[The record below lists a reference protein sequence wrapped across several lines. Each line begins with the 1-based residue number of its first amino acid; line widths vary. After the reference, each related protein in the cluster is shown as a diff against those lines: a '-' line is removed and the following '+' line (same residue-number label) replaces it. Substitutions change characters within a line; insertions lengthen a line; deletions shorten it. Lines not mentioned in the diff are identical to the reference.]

1 MAKKAR
7 KKSTTIA
14 GAVRGAV
21 AGLKDS
27 VVRAE
32 IAVVRAG
39 NRAVKVVQRR
49 VDAGILT
56 SRKTKTKVVSKAK
69 KAVSKTK
76 SAVRKA
82 AKKVAKKATPRTK
95 RR

>member
-1 MAKKAR
+1 MAKK
-7 KKSTTIA
+7 KKKATIA
-14 GAVRGAV
+14 GAMAGAV

-39 NRAVKVVQRR
+39 NKAVKAVQDRVDSGRRKAASKKKAAKRAV
-49 VDAGILT
+49 
-56 SRKTKTKVVSKAK
+56 K

-76 SAVRKA
+76 RIVRKA
-82 AKKVAKKATPRTK
+82 AKKVAKKATKRSK

>member
-1 MAKKAR
+1 MAKKKNKA
-7 KKSTTIA
+7 TIA
-14 GAVRGAV
+14 GAVAGAV

-39 NRAVKVVQRR
+39 NKAVRAVQDR
-49 VDAGILT
+49 VDAG
-56 SRKTKTKVVSKAK
+56 RREAANKK
-69 KAVSKTK
+69 KAVQKAVAKTK
-76 SAVRKA
+76 RVVRKA
-82 AKKVAKKATPRTK
+82 AKKVAKKATKRTK

>member
-1 MAKKAR
+1 MAKR
-7 KKSTTIA
+7 KKKTVT
-14 GAVRGAV
+14 GAMAGAV

-27 VVRAE
+27 VIRAE

-39 NRAVKVVQRR
+39 NKAVKAVQDR
-49 VDAGILT
+49 VDAGR
-56 SRKTKTKVVSKAK
+56 RKAASKKKAAK

-76 SAVRKA
+76 RVVRKA
-82 AKKVAKKATPRTK
+82 AKKVAKKATKRSK

>member
-1 MAKKAR
+1 MAKK
-7 KKSTTIA
+7 KKTTIA
-14 GAVRGAV
+14 GAVSGAV
-21 AGLKDS
+21 AGLRHS

-32 IAVVRAG
+32 LAVVRAG
-39 NRAVKVVQRR
+39 NKAVKAVQDR
-49 VDAGILT
+49 VDAGR
-56 SRKTKTKVVSKAK
+56 RKATAKGKAVKKAAK

-82 AKKVAKKATPRTK
+82 AKKVAKKATKRSK